1 MLKEQDIVAF
11 AIIGQI
17 VKQAHESHQGK
28 FTKEQAH
35 DLKLLKQ
42 ALYYAKWPLLEQCID
57 PNFAYRYSKIR
68 LKYGYQGQIIN
79 PLSFIT
85 DTLEPHLSQSPSSN
99 TSTST
104 STSHSNKHGY
114 DHSHGYGLGGS
125 NNIAQSTDLGLSTG
139 TSTNH
144 KLSSGHKFSTRA
156 KSNLGSRGESEAMG
170 HAHRKMHK
178 QPEQQVQQQMQQY
191 GNALAINRNQLV
203 NEYSCQD
210 DNAKVIN
217 EVLSTAQNLRSLYQD
232 LKTLE
237 HGDILNSAQTIINAA
252 NRVGNN
258 LPLNQSSNNAL
269 SSVPNQSSITDINQV
284 FATGPAPGP
293 GLDSESGQGLASGA
307 GGGLATGSGSGY
319 GSGSGLNFN
328 SSQHQVGNN
337 NLGQ

>member
-1 MLKEQDIVAF
+1 ME
-11 AIIGQI
+11 
-17 VKQAHESHQGK
+17 
-28 FTKEQAH
+28 
-35 DLKLLKQ
+35 
-42 ALYYAKWPLLEQCID
+42 
-57 PNFAYRYSKIR
+57 
-68 LKYGYQGQIIN
+68 
-79 PLSFIT
+79 
-85 DTLEPHLSQSPSSN
+85 
-99 TSTST
+99 
-104 STSHSNKHGY
+104 
-114 DHSHGYGLGGS
+114 
-125 NNIAQSTDLGLSTG
+125 
-139 TSTNH
+139 
-144 KLSSGHKFSTRA
+144 
-156 KSNLGSRGESEAMG
+156 
-170 HAHRKMHK
+170 HAHSQQHK
-178 QPEQQVQQQMQQY
+178 QPEQQVQQQVQQY

-203 NEYSCQD
+203 NEYSCQED
-210 DNAKVIN
+210 SAQVIN
-217 EVLSTAQNLRSLYQD
+217 EVINTAQNLRSLYQD

-293 GLDSESGQGLASGA
+293 GLATAPDSSLGMATGA